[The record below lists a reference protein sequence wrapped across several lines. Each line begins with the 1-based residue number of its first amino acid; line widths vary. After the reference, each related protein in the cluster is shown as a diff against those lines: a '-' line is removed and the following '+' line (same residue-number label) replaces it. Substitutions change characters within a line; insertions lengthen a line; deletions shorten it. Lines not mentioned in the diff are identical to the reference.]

1 MGKLIMNE
9 SLEYK
14 SFDFVRKLI
23 TAERYKDYKKEEWG
37 GCDLVI
43 VSNQRYKDRK
53 DSYDKWEKQIDHKV
67 YEFYGLTPEEVAI
80 VEGK

>member
-1 MGKLIMNE
+1 MNE

-53 DSYDKWEKQIDHKV
+53 DSYDKWYPLV
-67 YEFYGLTPEEVAI
+67 PVRC
-80 VEGK
+80 

>member
-53 DSYDKWEKQIDHKV
+53 DSYDKWEKQIDQKV
-67 YEFYGLTPEEVAI
+67 YELYGLTPEEIAI

>member
-1 MGKLIMNE
+1 MNE

-14 SFDFVRKLI
+14 SFDFVRKVI
-23 TAERYKDYKKEEWG
+23 TAERNKDYKKEEWG

-53 DSYDKWEKQIDHKV
+53 DYYDKWEKQIDQKV
-67 YEFYGLTPEEVAI
+67 YELYGLTEDEIAI
-80 VEGK
+80 AKGR